1 MGRTAGW
8 LSLVA
13 VFHSWKFATG
23 FVLPPPPG
31 TRTQGLDNHKN
42 RLSTTTT
49 TLLKASVVPS
59 SSSPSSHQDGKD
71 DTLHPPSWW
80 TLSWFRTLEALGATE
95 VPSAWHHA
103 TEAIACRLGSSG
115 TEKAAADIVQD
126 LANVQIPRRDGGTV
140 LAYQTGDNGNN
151 NGSNNRLVLLI
162 HEFYGLSSSICQ
174 KADALAQE
182 LGCTVIAPDTFRGE
196 YSTFI
201 PYCLWLA
208 LATPQDRVNQD
219 LDDVVTWWLEQQQ
232 QQSSSSSSSSSSDDA
247 QKTATTT
254 IHNQTT
260 PIPRH
265 STTTTTT
272 LAATIYQGQFRHH
285 ELHGYGSI
293 TYPDGSHFDGHFAH
307 YRRHGYG
314 TLYNATEQRR
324 VQGWWRHNRLVQ
336 TVLLQHEAP
345 SPTAAQEEESDDDEN
360 SEQISPPQEQEQQQ
374 EQHGDE
380 L

>member
-31 TRTQGLDNHKN
+31 TRTQGLDNRKN
-42 RLSTTTT
+42 HLSTTTT

-232 QQSSSSSSSSSSDDA
+232 QQSSSSSSSSLSAVMGFCYGGGKAIRYTTECQPQAATVICYGSPTLDVKA
-247 QKTATTT
+247 LERLQKPVCGVFGALDP
-254 IHNQTT
+254 QFPP
-260 PIPRH
+260 PILQAFERALEQAASNNNNSGNDNDEKNANEITVYPDVGHAFWADMDQVAERQEPQF
-265 STTTTTT
+265 SAYQQVTKF
-272 LAATIYQGQFRHH
+272 LAANL
-285 ELHGYGSI
+285 E
-293 TYPDGSHFDGHFAH
+293 
-307 YRRHGYG
+307 
-314 TLYNATEQRR
+314 
-324 VQGWWRHNRLVQ
+324 
-336 TVLLQHEAP
+336 
-345 SPTAAQEEESDDDEN
+345 
-360 SEQISPPQEQEQQQ
+360 
-374 EQHGDE
+374 
-380 L
+380 